1 MSLLSAE
8 SSPSA
13 LVTGVRRA
21 NRKPLLIIGGLL
33 FLVFLII
40 AVVMSD
46 RANRNNGNKQEEPVP
61 EKPAVEA
68 TTSTLNDLQRM
79 YGGTGEV
86 EASFAQ
92 EEHVNAPESAV
103 GMSTPV
109 QGGSQNTS
117 PELSV
122 PTRPVSSNSQQISNG
137 AGGARQSYSGLDPD
151 YSERL
156 QQLNAKKASLFETGL
171 VSKMAIELP
180 PVPQVKATTLGGE
193 GAQLE
198 NLRQQLAADGQTASY
213 EDRLAAV
220 QRIQG
225 ATDGGSINERT
236 APNEQDDSS
245 EIHATTDST
254 WTLNSRLQRP
264 LTPYVIRT
272 GFVIPGVMLGGVNSD
287 LPGMVRGQVSQ
298 TVYDTATGK
307 YPLIPQGSQ
316 LIGVYGSNI
325 AFGQDRVQVAW
336 QRVIFPDGRA
346 INISGMPGTDSG
358 GYAGMQ
364 DQVDHHFWRVIR
376 AALAMSVISAGY
388 SLSQDNSQAD
398 DNERQS
404 ASGALSEALGQNMGQ
419 TAMQM
424 IQKNLDIQPTIVIRP
439 GLRFNV
445 MINKDI
451 VFDAPYQAFK

>member
-8 SSPSA
+8 SSPNA

-40 AVVMSD
+40 AIVMSD
-46 RANRNNGNKQEEPVP
+46 RANRNNGSKQEDPVP
-61 EKPAVEA
+61 EKPATEA
-68 TTSTLNDLQRM
+68 TTSTLSDLQRM

-86 EASFAQ
+86 EASVPQ
-92 EEHVNAPESAV
+92 DEQISAPEGTV
-103 GMSTPV
+103 GMTTPA
-109 QGGSQNTS
+109 QGGVHNTAT
-117 PELSV
+117 ELSA
-122 PTRPVSSNSQQISNG
+122 PSRTVSSNGQPIPNG
-137 AGGARQSYSGLDPD
+137 VGGPRQASSVLDPD

-171 VSKMAIELP
+171 VSKMGIELP
-180 PVPQVKATTLGGE
+180 PVPQVKSTTVAGE
-193 GAQLE
+193 GVQLE
-198 NLRQQLAADGQTASY
+198 NLRQQLVADGQSASY

-225 ATDGGSINERT
+225 ATDGSSINEQ
-236 APNEQDDSS
+236 AIPNEQEDSA

-254 WTLNSRLQRP
+254 WTLSSRLQRP

-388 SLSQDNSQAD
+388 SMSQDSHQTD